1 MGGPPAFLGE
11 RTMAIYLKYDGI
23 DGDVTTKGYEKQI
36 ELLSATLAASRSI
49 RISAR
54 REVNRETSEP
64 SMSELHLAKEWD
76 PVSSSKLFEESVAG
90 KLNHKAVIT
99 FTNTVEG
106 TVEKYLEIE
115 LTDAGVSDLHLSAAG
130 EGAPSESISLN
141 FAKIEYK
148 PFTVGADKIAK
159 AGKAVSY
166 NLSKMKANG

>member
-1 MGGPPAFLGE
+1 
-11 RTMAIYLKYDGI
+11 MAIYLKYDGVE
-23 DGDVTTKGYEKQI
+23 GDVTTKGFEKQI
-36 ELLSATLAASRSI
+36 ELRSATLSASRNI
-49 RISAR
+49 NTAAR
-54 REVNRETSEP
+54 RETNRESMEP
-64 SMSELHLAKEWD
+64 NIGEMHIIKEWD
-76 PVSSSKLFEESVAG
+76 PISSSKLFEESVAG

-99 FTNTVEG
+99 LTNTVEG